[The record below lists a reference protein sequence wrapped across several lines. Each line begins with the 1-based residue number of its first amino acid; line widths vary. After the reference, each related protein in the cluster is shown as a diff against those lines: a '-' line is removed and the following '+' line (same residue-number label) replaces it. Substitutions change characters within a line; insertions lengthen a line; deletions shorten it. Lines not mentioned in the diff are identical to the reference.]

1 MLVFSV
7 VYLLLSCVFDIR
19 LAITHVWSPVVASL
33 GVWAGRMLAKPLG
46 CTCFDPF

>member
-19 LAITHVWSPVVASL
+19 LAITHVWSPGVASL
-33 GVWAGRMLAKPLG
+33 GRILAKPLG
-46 CTCFDPF
+46 CILL